1 MGRRLR
7 TLHAESGVLGV
18 GISDADVSTLL
29 AGWLQVWQCP
39 RPLATRGTGRSGS
52 PPPHAADAEQASR
65 RTAMNKSNRS
75 GRDFGWEIAHAA
87 VSRRPPIF
95 LHTMVPRT
103 GGYAY
108 DDGVWDLSIIQGA
121 IFCRAVPYLSDSR
134 LFHRGIHHHAA
145 AECGHV
151 PGARSTAE
159 TRH

>member
-1 MGRRLR
+1 VGRRLR

-52 PPPHAADAEQASR
+52 PRPHAADAEQASR

-103 GGYAY
+103 EGYTHDAKVRY
-108 DDGVWDLSIIQGA
+108 LSIVQGAFPVAPCPNSPLFLASALAWSDDG
-121 IFCRAVPYLSDSR
+121 SR
-134 LFHRGIHHHAA
+134 
-145 AECGHV
+145 
-151 PGARSTAE
+151 RSF
-159 TRH
+159 TRRRL